1 MANTLTYVQNRGT
14 EMIPDQ
20 VKGGSVKDSVSSQP
34 LFQREMALLKSWSSA
49 HFHPSRGQF
58 ETAAKYNVG
67 MLHLNY
73 LVIEILF
80 FKITF

>member
-1 MANTLTYVQNRGT
+1 M
-14 EMIPDQ
+14 MPDQ

-49 HFHPSRGQF
+49 HSHPSRGQF

-67 MLHLNY
+67 MLHLNW
-73 LVIEILF
+73 LVIEILLF
-80 FKITF
+80 SKITFYNMSQPLFGACSK